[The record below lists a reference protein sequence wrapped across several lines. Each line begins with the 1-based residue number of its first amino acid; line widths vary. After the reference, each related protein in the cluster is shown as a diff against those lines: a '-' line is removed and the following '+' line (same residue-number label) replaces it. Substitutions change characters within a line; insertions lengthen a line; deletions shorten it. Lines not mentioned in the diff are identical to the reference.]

1 MARKAANNPR
11 QIRAKSCGCK
21 LCVEKYRPDEKPTRR
36 DCTGPWQARW
46 RDLGGRQCSKNFPT
60 KGAAEDHLVEVKS
73 AMRRGAYLDPTRS
86 QITLEQLHAIWWPNQ
101 RGARS
106 TLNRDERMWRLHV
119 KPTFGSW
126 KLADISYMDV
136 DGWVRRLLGPLDAS
150 SIPAAFQILD
160 RLMTAAVRDH
170 RRLTN
175 PCDGVKLPKRRKKH
189 PEDRKPPTYS
199 QLDAIREHLPRHH
212 HPITI
217 VAQETGLRFGEL
229 TGLRRCWVDL
239 PGTRILV
246 REVLEDSKGHLARK
260 VYPKSD
266 AGLRTVPLTPLAV
279 EALTLHLEA
288 HPADS
293 TRSAPRDGMREEELV
308 FRGQRDRPIRQANFR
323 STWVVACERAGVQRK
338 TTNSTTGRTEWWPTF
353 HSIRHAFASRLHD
366 LGVPEVVVQE
376 ILGHERGGEVTWLY
390 THAASDVAGQVLA
403 ALTGARPPLTVVGGA
418 ESTRSPHPSHPTP
431 SSAIL
436 GRAGNAR

>member
-1 MARKAANNPR
+1 MARKAVNNPR

-21 LCVEKYRPDEKPTRR
+21 LCTEKFRPGEKPTRR

-46 RDLGGRQCSKNFPT
+46 RDPGGRQCSKNFPT
-60 KGAAEDHLVEVKS
+60 KGAAEGHLDEVKS
-73 AMRRGAYLDPTRS
+73 AMRRGTYLDPTRT
-86 QITLEQLHAIWWPNQ
+86 QITLEQWHAMWWPNQ

-119 KPTFGSW
+119 KPAFGSW
-126 KLADISYMDV
+126 PLTNITYLDV
-136 DGWVRRLLGPLDAS
+136 DGWVKRLLGPLGAS

-160 RLMTAAVRDH
+160 RLMTTAVLD
-170 RRLTN
+170 RRVLTN
-175 PCDGVKLPKRRKKH
+175 PCDGIKLPKRRKKH
-189 PEDRKPPTYS
+189 PEDRRPPTYA

-212 HPITI
+212 HPMTI

-239 PGTRILV
+239 KGARVHV

-279 EALTLHLEA
+279 ETLTVHLGE
-288 HPADS
+288 HPADPA
-293 TRSAPRDGMREEELV
+293 RSAPGDGLREGELV
-308 FRGQRDRPIRQANFR
+308 FRGQRGRPIRQANFR
-323 STWVVACERAGVQRK
+323 TTWVTCCERAGVQRK
-338 TTNSTTGRTEWWPTF
+338 TVNPTTGRTEWWPQF
-353 HSIRHAFASRLHD
+353 HSIRHAFASRLHE

-376 ILGHERGGEVTWLY
+376 ILGHERGGDITWLY

-403 ALTGARPPLTVVGGA
+403 ALTGSRPPLKVV
-418 ESTRSPHPSHPTP
+418 ESTGSPQPSHPQP
-431 SSAIL
+431 STTIL
-436 GRAGNAR
+436 SLPRKTW